1 MKMKIKIEIKT
12 RIYALIATGAVML
25 LLFCAPCSGEPLSLD
40 ECVDMALERN
50 TSVRLALKDAEIAES
65 KITQAKADAL
75 PSLGLTGEYRR
86 LDELETVSF
95 GDQSIEV
102 GTLDNYSIEAM
113 LSQLIYS
120 GGVVDAGIEAARYS
134 REYSKLKLK
143 DAERNLVRSV
153 KTGFYDVML
162 ARETIG
168 VREESVEQLARALE
182 QTRKRFK
189 EGTVSEFD
197 VISSSVSL
205 ANEKPKL
212 ISARNQYNVAL
223 ETFSNLIK
231 AGEGE
236 LELSGSLDELLSRP
250 DTNIDTEAVIDA
262 RPDISAL
269 KVQQDLQR
277 QDVRAAKGKL
287 LPRVEAT
294 LLYGGANSRGFV
306 SYDAEWEWRWNASIS
321 LNWDIWDSN
330 LQRAR
335 VREKNLRLSKAVVML
350 EDKKE
355 DARLQVRRALL
366 DLEHASEALD
376 ASGGNVEL
384 ARKGFKIAT
393 ARYEEGL
400 TTLVELKQ
408 SNLALSE
415 ARLGRLKSL
424 REYLVAIADFEY
436 AAGWSR

>member
-1 MKMKIKIEIKT
+1 
-12 RIYALIATGAVML
+12 ML
-25 LLFCAPCSGEPLSLD
+25 LLFCAPCLGEPLSLD

-65 KITQAKADAL
+65 KITQAKAEAF

-95 GDQSIEV
+95 GDQSIEA

-113 LSQLIYS
+113 LSQVIYS

-143 DAERNLVRSV
+143 EAERNLIRNV
-153 KTGFYDVML
+153 KTGFFDVIL

-168 VREESVEQLARALE
+168 VREESVKQLARALE
-182 QTRKRFK
+182 QTRKRFN

-236 LELSGSLDELLSRP
+236 LELSGSLDELLTRP
-250 DTNIDTEAVIDA
+250 DTNINTEAVIDA

-306 SYDAEWEWRWNASIS
+306 SYDAEWEWRWNASIA
-321 LNWDIWDSN
+321 LTWDIWDSN

-335 VREKNLRLSKAVVML
+335 VREKRLRLSKAFVML
-350 EDKKE
+350 EDEKE

-366 DLEHASEALD
+366 DLEHAAEALD
-376 ASGGNVEL
+376 ASEGNVEL
-384 ARKGFKIAT
+384 ARKGLKIAT
-393 ARYEEGL
+393 ARYDEGL
-400 TTLVELKQ
+400 TTLVELKESALAQ
-408 SNLALSE
+408 SQ
-415 ARLGRLKSL
+415 ARLGRLNAL
-424 REYLVAIADFEY
+424 RDYLVAIADFEY
-436 AAGWSR
+436 ATGKFQ